1 MQIFNSWKTRWP
13 LIIHAIVLKKIHYV
27 SQIDWTIHSM
37 YQLIK
42 RPNCHLIL
50 HMWNALTSDLMD
62 QYMLNVGFRV
72 SRNPLHGI
80 KELFGH
86 IYGQFGWHIL
96 QCYVN
101 IVKKSNV
108 VKRRYAKIKTKV
120 HRQNSCRILQWF
132 TVECRVL

>member
-1 MQIFNSWKTRWP
+1 
-13 LIIHAIVLKKIHYV
+13 
-27 SQIDWTIHSM
+27 
-37 YQLIK
+37 
-42 RPNCHLIL
+42 
-50 HMWNALTSDLMD
+50 MWNALTSDLTD

-72 SRNPLHGI
+72 SRKSFNGI

-108 VKRRYAKIKTKV
+108 VKRRYPKWLLPKLKQKSIGKTTV
-120 HRQNSCRILQWF
+120 ESCSGLQWN
-132 TVECRVL
+132 VEFYSVIKFSTNPLSYTPLKHYATLSHHALTLSE